1 MSPLGSAPQRVHHRN
16 KLGKLTSMLALA
28 IAWAT
33 LSSLATA
40 LGTLVLAV
48 ATFAAV
54 RSSNRSALIAEVALQ
69 EQRRP
74 IFVPSRLD
82 DPEQKLTFSDGQWLR
97 AAGGFA
103 AAETIDGNVYLAISL
118 RNVGSGIGV
127 CQGWAARAGH
137 TLPSQVPSH
146 MPDEEFHMQ
155 SRDLYIAGGDI
166 GMWQGALRNP
176 ADPLRAALVAA
187 IEDQQPITIELLY
200 SDLTG
205 RQRAITRF
213 GLLPPVEA
221 SERRDRR
228 YTAMSRLWFLD
239 ISGPRPDSEELRN
252 VMAVAQAEAGAVPL
266 GTDA

>member
-1 MSPLGSAPQRVHHRN
+1 
-16 KLGKLTSMLALA
+16 MLALA

-40 LGTLVLAV
+40 LGTLVLAL

-74 IFVPSRLD
+74 ILVPSRLD
-82 DPEQKLTFSDGQWLR
+82 DPEQKLTFVDGHWLK
-97 AAGGFA
+97 AEGGYA
-103 AAETIDGNVYLAISL
+103 SADLVNGNVYLAISL
-118 RNVGSGIGV
+118 RNVGNGIGV
-127 CQGWAARAGH
+127 CQGWAVRAGH
-137 TLPSQVPSH
+137 TLTSQLPTH

-176 ADPLRAALVAA
+176 ADPLRAALAAA
-187 IEDQQPITIELLY
+187 IEDDAPITIELLY

-213 GLLPPVEA
+213 GLLPPA
-221 SERRDRR
+221 ATSERRDRR

-239 ISGPRPDSEELRN
+239 ISGPRPDSEELSSAI
-252 VMAVAQAEAGAVPL
+252 AVVQAETGAVPM